1 MSADM
6 GAERALHPQE
16 LAQADAYTV
25 PADVPI
31 AAPEIED
38 EVADERLT
46 VATPRQL
53 IWWRFK
59 KHRVAVWCGVLL
71 VVFYVIAL
79 FAEFVAPYD
88 PNAVNGR
95 YKLVQPVRLT
105 FIDPDG
111 NFVPWPGVN
120 LLIQSRDP
128 DTLRITYVPDTS
140 TWYPIQFFV
149 HGAPYKLWGIFPAD

>member
-6 GAERALHPQE
+6 SADTSTERLTHPQE
-16 LAQADAYTV
+16 LAQADPYMV

-46 VATPRQL
+46 VASPRQL

-59 KHRVAVWCGVLL
+59 KHRIAVACGVLL
-71 VVFYVIAL
+71 AVFYVIAL

-88 PNAVNGR
+88 PNEVNGR
-95 YKLVQPVRLT
+95 YKL
-105 FIDPDG
+105 
-111 NFVPWPGVN
+111 
-120 LLIQSRDP
+120 
-128 DTLRITYVPDTS
+128 
-140 TWYPIQFFV
+140 
-149 HGAPYKLWGIFPAD
+149 